1 MSIDIQD
8 YYDKIYKYCYFKVN
22 DKEIAEDLTQ
32 QSFLK
37 YLSQNNYIDQG
48 KPLAYLYT
56 IARNQCYDYYKKIK
70 IEPLSEDIKV
80 DNNDEDILTKLAIED
95 AVKKLDSELNEII
108 LLHFGSGFNV
118 LEIAKLLGI
127 SRFSVH
133 RKINNALKDLKK
145 ELSKEDFYE

>member
-70 IEPLSEDIKV
+70 IEPLSEDIEMN
-80 DNNDEDILTKLAIED
+80 NNDEDILTKLAIRD

-133 RKINNALKDLKK
+133 RKINNALKSLKK
-145 ELSKEDFYE
+145 ELKEEDFYE